1 MNIFLMFMFSKE
13 LQLLVFEFFR
23 VRYFNIECFVQIIFS
38 SSAAVKSVLSKV
50 IKDIYHLT
58 TPSTLHCTVK
68 SVHVLSYQRY
78 MYIILLHLL
87 LHTVQ

>member
-1 MNIFLMFMFSKE
+1 MFSKE
-13 LQLLVFEFFR
+13 LQILVFEFFR

-50 IKDIYHLT
+50 IKDIHHLT